1 MIWNLTMMMHGLMIL
16 IIVVYVRINFI
27 IPSWILY
34 YLGTSNCLS
43 LEYFDNYFSNLIFVS
58 NYPSFSLGFV
68 LISVVFVNKLNK
80 IVLQTK
86 KIVFHV
92 FVINFYVTRIYFV
105 LQGIRR
111 CILDHATAKKDHWSS
126 GDGED

>member
-1 MIWNLTMMMHGLMIL
+1 MMMHGLMIL

-68 LISVVFVNKLNK
+68 LIIVVFVNKLYK
-80 IVLQTK
+80 IILETKNTVFNVL
-86 KIVFHV
+86 
-92 FVINFYVTRIYFV
+92 
-105 LQGIRR
+105 
-111 CILDHATAKKDHWSS
+111 
-126 GDGED
+126 